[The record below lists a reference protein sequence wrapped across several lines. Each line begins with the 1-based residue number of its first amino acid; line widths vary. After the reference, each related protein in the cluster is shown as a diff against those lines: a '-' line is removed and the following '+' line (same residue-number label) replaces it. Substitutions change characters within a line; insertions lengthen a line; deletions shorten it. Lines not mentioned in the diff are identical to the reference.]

1 MARPR
6 CPSGPSLACASPAP
20 EIGEHGGVT
29 NPPDE
34 PTRWIPP
41 AQPGDEPTRAIPD
54 RGVRPADEPTR
65 VIPVG
70 PVASGPAVASGAGAG
85 VPPYGGP
92 PYGGPPAGGGLP
104 PGEPSNPN
112 RTLAGVAIGLVVV
125 LLLLVGLL
133 LATRHKSKSAT
144 TTTTTTT
151 ASTEVATT
159 VAPTTTLAPTT
170 TKAPTTTVVPTTV
183 APTTIAPT
191 TTQAA
196 PTGNRPPTSA
206 EQDKILADVGDSH
219 PGYQVTTLRIANS
232 DNTWAVLKYA
242 GAPTQQPFSEVR
254 HLSGGSWKVVS
265 TGTAQVA
272 CDPSIPVRVQQD
284 FANVLGS
291 C

>member
-1 MARPR
+1 M
-6 CPSGPSLACASPAP
+6 
-20 EIGEHGGVT
+20 T

-41 AQPGDEPTRAIPD
+41 AQPGNEPTRAVPD

-65 VIPVG
+65 VIPAG
-70 PVASGPAVASGAGAG
+70 PVVSGPATAYGAGGG

-133 LATRHKSKSAT
+133 LATRHKSKATATAAT
-144 TTTTTTT
+144 TTT
-151 ASTEVATT
+151 ELATT
-159 VAPTTTLAPTT
+159 LAPTTTVAPTT
-170 TKAPTTTVVPTTV
+170 TKAPTTTVAPTTV
-183 APTTIAPT
+183 APTTTKGPT

-196 PTGNRPPTSA
+196 PTGNRPPTAA
-206 EQDKILADVGDSH
+206 EQKQILADVDDSH

-232 DNTWAVLKYA
+232 DNTWAALKYA

-272 CDPSIPVRVQQD
+272 CDPSIPVQVQQD